1 MKLAGVEARPK
12 KKFKATTDSK
22 HNLPVA
28 PNLLKRDFSTKAP
41 GCVLVGDVTYIW
53 TKEGWLY
60 LAVVIDLFSRRV
72 VGWALNRRMTK
83 QLAIDALLMAIWRV
97 KPIKGAMFHSDRGSQ
112 YCSHAFQRVLRL
124 YGMRSSM
131 SRKGDCWDNAVAE
144 SFFGTLKT
152 ELVFGE
158 IFSTRREA
166 IAEVIDYIEMFYNNH
181 RLHSF
186 LEYLPPIEFEKRWEL
201 KTAA

>member
-12 KKFKATTDSK
+12 KKFKTTTDCR
-22 HNLPVA
+22 HNLPA
-28 PNLLKRDFSTKAP
+28 DPNLLMRDFSTKAP

-166 IAEVIDYIEMFYNNH
+166 IAEAIDYIEMFYNSH